1 MTEPAPTQWGPGT
14 WRAKPAAQQVTYAST
29 ADLSRATDQLAC
41 FPPLVTSWE
50 IEELKSQLA
59 KAALGQRFLL
69 QGGDCAEKLSD
80 CTSDAITSK
89 LKILLQM
96 SLVLV
101 QGSQKPVIR
110 VGRFAGQYA
119 KPRSEEFEQ
128 RDGVS
133 LPSYRGD
140 IVNLPGFTRQEREPD
155 PDLMVRAYEH
165 SALTLNFVRAL
176 VKGGFADVHHPEN
189 WDLDFA
195 RHSKLAE
202 EYHGIVRRVA
212 DSLQFMESILG
223 VSAGEMKWVDF
234 FTSHEGLHLVY
245 EEALTRRVP
254 RREPWYNLSTH
265 YPWIGMRTA
274 DPQGAHVEYFR
285 GIANPIGVKIG
296 PGIRAQTL
304 VELVDILNP
313 LNEPGRLTLIHR
325 FGKQGITECLP
336 EAIDAVRSTGRTVLW
351 CCDPMHGNTRLTQDG
366 TKTRHFDDI
375 LFELEQAFAIHRE
388 CGSCLGGVH
397 IELTGEDVTECLGG
411 ARDLRAADLKRAY
424 RSEVDPRLNY
434 EQAMEMAMLIAGL
447 MGTQGERRPVETQM
461 TP

>member
-1 MTEPAPTQWGPGT
+1 MTNWAPGT
-14 WRAKPAAQQVTYAST
+14 WRAKPAAQQVTYSSEA
-29 ADLSRATDQLAC
+29 ALSRSVSQLAN

-69 QGGDCAEKLSD
+69 QGGDCAETLSD
-80 CTSDAITSK
+80 CTADAITSK

-119 KPRSEEFEQ
+119 KPRSEEFET
-128 RDGVS
+128 RDGLT

-140 IVNLPGFTRQEREPD
+140 IVNRPGFTAEEREPD
-155 PDLMVRAYEH
+155 PHLMVRAYEH
-165 SALTLNFVRAL
+165 SALTLNFIRAL
-176 VKGGFADVHHPEN
+176 VKGGFADHHHPEN

-195 RHSKLAE
+195 RHSPLAD
-202 EYHGIVRRVA
+202 EYRNIAQRVA

-296 PGIRAQTL
+296 PGITPQKL
-304 VELVDILNP
+304 VELVEILSP
-313 LNEPGRLTLIHR
+313 TNEPGRLTLIHR
-325 FGKQGITECLP
+325 FGKKAIAGCLP

-351 CCDPMHGNTRLTQDG
+351 CCDPMHGNTRLTGDG

-375 LFELEQAFAIHRE
+375 LFELQQAFEIHLE
-388 CGSCLGGVH
+388 CGTCLGGIH
-397 IELTGEDVTECLGG
+397 IELTGENVTECLGG
-411 ARDLRAADLKRAY
+411 ARNLLDADLKKDY
-424 RSEVDPRLNY
+424 RSQIDPRLNY
-434 EQAMEMAMLIAGL
+434 EQAMEMAMLVARL
-447 MGTQGERRPVETQM
+447 MGVQTNNRQPES
-461 TP
+461 

>member
-1 MTEPAPTQWGPGT
+1 MTKWGPGS
-14 WRAKPAAQQVTYAST
+14 WRTKPAAQQVTYSPEA
-29 ADLSRATDQLAC
+29 AIARAVQQLSS

-69 QGGDCAEKLSD
+69 QGGDCAETLSD
-80 CTSDAITSK
+80 CTADAITSK

-101 QGSQKPVIR
+101 QGSQNPVIR

-119 KPRSEEFEQ
+119 KPRSEEFET
-128 RDGVS
+128 REGLT

-140 IVNLPGFTRQEREPD
+140 IVNRSGFTAEEREPD
-155 PDLMVRAYEH
+155 PHLMVRAYEH
-165 SALTLNFVRAL
+165 SALTLNFIRAL
-176 VKGGFADVHHPEN
+176 VKGGFADHHHPEN

-195 RHSKLAE
+195 RHSPLAD
-202 EYHGIVRRVA
+202 EYRNIAQRVA
-212 DSLQFMESILG
+212 ESLQFMESILG

-265 YPWIGMRTA
+265 YPWIGMRTS
-274 DPQGAHVEYFR
+274 DPLGAHIEYFR

-296 PGIRAQTL
+296 PDITPEKLVQL
-304 VELVDILNP
+304 VEILSP
-313 LNEPGRLTLIHR
+313 TDEPGRLTLIHR
-325 FGKQGITECLP
+325 FGKKAIAECLP
-336 EAIDAVRSTGRTVLW
+336 KAIDAVRSTGRTVLW
-351 CCDPMHGNTRLTQDG
+351 CCDPMHGNTRLTGDG

-375 LFELEQAFAIHRE
+375 LFELQQAFEVHLE
-388 CGSCLGGVH
+388 CGTYLGGIH
-397 IELTGEDVTECLGG
+397 IELTGENVTECLGG
-411 ARDLRAADLKRAY
+411 ARNLLDADLKKDY
-424 RSEVDPRLNY
+424 RSQIDPRLNY
-434 EQAMEMAMLIAGL
+434 EQAMEMAMLVARL
-447 MGTQGERRPVETQM
+447 MGRQTNNTQLESQVAP
-461 TP
+461 